1 MRVSIGVTNY
11 SWPGGPNGLGSE
23 LDRLVRGADRAGV
36 DTVWVVD
43 HLLQADPTAPP
54 EDTEMLEAYTTLG
67 FLAARTERVR
77 LGTMV
82 SGVTFRPPALLVKAV
97 TTLDV
102 LSGGRAWLGLGA
114 GYHGEEAEAMGL
126 PLPPVAER
134 FQRLEETLRIAAQ
147 MWAGDDAPFEGRH
160 YRLGR
165 PAGSPLPIQR
175 PRPPVLIGG
184 TGERKTLRLV
194 AQYADACNLFDIPD
208 GGRTVT
214 HKLTVLARHCAD
226 LGRPYDADRED
237 AQHPPGGRGDQRRV
251 RTPLRGRC
259 RARHRAH
266 GRAHLQPMDRRSAV
280 HPGRRHHHSAAGRV
294 ARHLTEE
301 TTRRSGGRA
310 GHPWRRRRRQ
320 GDAGACVRWNVPRP
334 SC

>member
-1 MRVSIGVTNY
+1 M
-11 SWPGGPNGLGSE
+11 
-23 LDRLVRGADRAGV
+23 

-165 PAGSPLPIQR
+165 PVGSPPPVQR
-175 PRPPVLIGG
+175 PAAARPDRRHRRAQDPAPGRPV
-184 TGERKTLRLV
+184 RRRLQPV
-194 AQYADACNLFDIPD
+194 RHPRRRPD
-208 GGRTVT
+208 RPRTSSRSWR
-214 HKLTVLARHCAD
+214 RHCDD
-226 LGRPYDADRED
+226 LGRPYEQIEKTLSTRLEAGESSDAF
-237 AQHPPGGRGDQRRV
+237 A
-251 RTPLRGRC
+251 GRC
-259 RARHRAH
+259 
-266 GRAHLQPMDRRSAV
+266 
-280 HPGRRHHHSAAGRV
+280 AAAAALGIEHMV
-294 ARHLTEE
+294 VLTSSPWTAEALSTLAAAI
-301 TTRRSGGRA
+301 TTLRQA
-310 GHPWRRRRRQ
+310 GSP
-320 GDAGACVRWNVPRP
+320 AT
-334 SC
+334 